1 MNSNVSLDETLLS
14 HTVNVN
20 AFVLIPA
27 VRMCRVR
34 ALKEKKYQLPLA
46 ISDVRDANVVVAYG
60 AYYL

>member
-46 ISDVRDANVVVAYG
+46 ISDARDANVVVAYG
-60 AYYL
+60 TYYL